1 MRTIALSLLTL
12 VVACTT
18 TSAATSPKLADT
30 EWRFTAIDGAAPAG
44 EATLSFQGDRL
55 SASAGCNRMAGTWHS
70 EGGKLFAGPLAA
82 TRMFCEGKME
92 QEHAVSALLGGAPQI
107 TETNGQMTLTSAGH
121 SAVLER
127 KR

>member
-1 MRTIALSLLTL
+1 MRAIALSLLAL
-12 VVACTT
+12 VAGCTT
-18 TSAATSPKLADT
+18 TTAATSPRLAGT
-30 EWRFTAIDGAAPAG
+30 EWRFTAIDGAAPIG
-44 EATLSFQGDRL
+44 EATLSFEGDRL

-70 EGGKLFAGPLAA
+70 EGGKLFTGPLAA

-92 QEHAVSALLGGAPQI
+92 QERAVGNLLGGTPQV
-107 TETNGQMTLTSAGH
+107 TVGGDNMTLKSEAH